1 MTKAE
6 TRDLIVEILKYYPT
20 YFYKTDP
27 TTVIDAWHAVFSE
40 MPYEFANKAL
50 IEHIKEGVKQPT
62 INELY
67 QKAKELRRFDFF
79 DKGGRI

>member
-6 TRDLIVEILKYYPT
+6 TRDFIVEILKVYPN

-27 TTVIDAWHAVFSE
+27 TTVIDAWHSVFDE
-40 MPYEFANKAL
+40 MEYEFAYKAL

-67 QKAKELRRFDFF
+67 QRAKAIKRFDFF